1 MHLTDLQLYK
11 EDDKY
16 YLCAKFL
23 HEDKGG
29 VHEVSIPKIEFPV
42 SPNCDV
48 SFNSGWNDVNTPFRF
63 IAVDFGFVN
72 TLFYAKPFN
81 DEGHLFTMTCLE
93 EKVHEMTLAEIE
105 KALGYKIKLKE
116 N

>member
-23 HEDKGG
+23 HEDKRGL
-29 VHEVSIPKIEFPV
+29 HEVSIPKIEFPV

-48 SFNSGWNDVNTPFRF
+48 SLNSGYDSSYVPYRNVQ
-63 IAVDFGFVN
+63 VDFGFD
-72 TLFYAKPFN
+72 TLFYARSFN
-81 DEGHLFTMTCLE
+81 DEGHLFTITCIE

-105 KALGYKIKLKE
+105 NTLGYKIKLKE
-116 N
+116 EN